1 MIYRKLG
8 RTGVEVSAFC
18 LGTMMFGE
26 WGNRDVDDC
35 VRIIHAALDAGI
47 NFVDT
52 ADVYSQGGAE
62 EIVAKALKGR
72 RDDVVLATKVHG
84 QMGEGR
90 NRSGNSRLW
99 ITKEVE
105 HSLTRLDTDY
115 IDLYQLHRPDPS
127 TDIAETLGAL
137 TDLVRA
143 GKVRYIG
150 CSTFPASEIVEAHWA
165 SERNRFARFA
175 CEQPPYSILVRG
187 IERDVL
193 AVTQRYGM
201 GVIAW
206 SPLAGGWLS
215 GKYRRGAEIP
225 EDSRAVR
232 IGSYNRALAAR
243 FDLSLP
249 VNQRK
254 QDLVAE
260 LELVAEKAGMPLT
273 HMANAFVLAHPG
285 VTASI
290 IGPRTMDQLL
300 DLLEGADVTLEA
312 DTLDAIDEIVP
323 PGTVVNDVDRGWTP
337 PWMRA
342 DARRR

>member
-1 MIYRKLG
+1 
-8 RTGVEVSAFC
+8 
-18 LGTMMFGE
+18 
-26 WGNRDVDDC
+26 
-35 VRIIHAALDAGI
+35 
-47 NFVDT
+47 
-52 ADVYSQGGAE
+52 
-62 EIVAKALKGR
+62 
-72 RDDVVLATKVHG
+72 
-84 QMGEGR
+84 
-90 NRSGNSRLW
+90 
-99 ITKEVE
+99 
-105 HSLTRLDTDY
+105 
-115 IDLYQLHRPDPS
+115 
-127 TDIAETLGAL
+127 
-137 TDLVRA
+137 
-143 GKVRYIG
+143 
-150 CSTFPASEIVEAHWA
+150 
-165 SERNRFARFA
+165 
-175 CEQPPYSILVRG
+175 
-187 IERDVL
+187 
-193 AVTQRYGM
+193 
-201 GVIAW
+201 VIAW

-273 HMANAFVLAHPG
+273 HMANAFVLAHPA